1 MQQDSKKQ
9 KLIVV
14 LGMHRSGT
22 SLLTRGLL
30 TMGVDLGDRLI
41 GAIEGNNSKGFWE
54 DKDLNDFDE
63 EMLSYLSRSWNSVAP
78 IDDTDIELLK
88 TNGFLIRAVE
98 LLSGK
103 IQSKTSFGIKD
114 PRVAALLGF
123 WQSAFEL
130 VDCDVY
136 YIIALRNPLSVVRS
150 LQRRDDLPEAI
161 SYWLW
166 LAHTISAVQLS
177 YNKHNIVVDYDRL
190 LADPKVEL
198 ERVSTFLGLPLIAE
212 QLDEFMGD
220 FMDEGLRHTNYRVEH
235 LLNDPAC
242 PPIAVDVYRSLL
254 AKAASSRGIG
264 NDAELQSL
272 LIAWQQ
278 ATSNCRSILN
288 LTDIFRERVLTLSER
303 NRRDVAEI
311 NALNFTTKEL
321 EQKYSISEE
330 RLAEASEEEKNLKEI
345 IRRHETRLAEASEEE
360 KNLKDIIRSHGA
372 RLAEASEEEKKLRE
386 IIRRHEARLAA
397 VEDDLATILS
407 SKSWRLTAPIRTVR
421 RRFVTIKS
429 HGFAFIMH
437 AIYRSVPLP
446 FTLKRRIKG
455 FLFRRFGYF
464 FRNSDAYKAWFRT
477 QNIAVATHADR
488 TRVTLDTGSGN
499 GVDGLLQ
506 YVENMLS
513 LPMRKSSDY
522 VSIPDDLEPPNQLA
536 ARVIAFYLPQF
547 HPVEENDKWWGRG
560 FTEWTNV
567 SKAVPQFV
575 GHYQPHLP
583 GELGFYDLRVVDV
596 MRRQAELAKLYG
608 VEGFCFHYYWFGGKR
623 LLERPLEQLLN
634 SNIDLPFCL
643 CWANENWTRRWD
655 GLESEILLGQNYS
668 PEDDLEFIKSLDSA
682 LRDRRYIRIDGKP
695 LLILYRP
702 SLLPDAKATLERWR
716 KYCRDSGIGE
726 IFLGMVQFDKLDPR
740 EYGFDAAI
748 EFPPHKVAANLPSLN
763 DRLQIV
769 DNQYAGYVI
778 DYDDVVER
786 SVSEEA
792 PAFPLF
798 KGLFP
803 SWDNEARKPGRGF
816 TVANSSPA
824 KYQAW
829 LRACVNFAKTNSVKN
844 EKVVFVNAWNEWAEG
859 AHLEPDRRYGYAYL
873 QATRNGLTMPSNF
886 AESAPEDVCIII
898 HAYYPELLPEMLKYL
913 LKWRIP
919 YRLVVTTPQE
929 RSSEVRDILDSFK
942 IAGTILECENRGRDI
957 LPFLVALRTVASGS
971 DLILKL
977 HTKKS
982 LHRSDGD
989 IWRKD
994 MLHQLLDSERS
1005 KNVFEAFS
1013 AYNDLGMV
1021 APEGHVLPLNTYW
1034 GANESMVDLL
1044 CKRMAVEIP
1053 NPATSLF
1060 AAGSM
1065 FYVRTAAIKP
1075 ILDLELDASDFEI
1088 EDGQIDGTTAHA
1100 IERCFSIVT
1109 GASGRYLASSKLP
1122 MAPAYRL
1129 DVSYTYAV
1137 ASHV

>member
-1 MQQDSKKQ
+1 MPQDSKKQ

-22 SLLTRGLL
+22 SLLARGLL
-30 TMGVDLGDRLI
+30 TMGVDLGDSLI

-63 EMLSYLSRSWNSVAP
+63 EMLRYLSRSWNSVAP
-78 IDDTDIELLK
+78 IDDTGVELLK
-88 TNGFLIRAVE
+88 ANGFLIRAVE

-103 IQSKTSFGIKD
+103 IQSKKSFGIKD
-114 PRVAALLGF
+114 PRVAVLLGF

-177 YNKHNIVVDYDRL
+177 HNKNNILIDYDRL
-190 LADPKVEL
+190 LAEPKAEL

-220 FMDEGLRHTNYRVEH
+220 FIDEGLRHTNYRVEH

-242 PPIAVDVYRSLL
+242 PPIAVDAYRSLL
-254 AKAASSRGIG
+254 AKAAPSRGIG

-272 LIAWQQ
+272 LVAWQQ

-288 LTDIFRERVLTLSER
+288 LTDVFRERVVTLSER
-303 NRRDVAEI
+303 NRRDIAEI
-311 NALNFTTKEL
+311 NALSFTTKQL

-345 IRRHETRLAEASEEE
+345 IRRHEAQLAEASGKE
-360 KNLKDIIRSHGA
+360 KN
-372 RLAEASEEEKKLRE
+372 LRE

-407 SKSWRLTAPIRTVR
+407 SKSWRLTAPIRAVR
-421 RRFVTIKS
+421 RRLVTIKS
-429 HGFAFIMH
+429 HGFAFITH

-446 FTLKRRIKG
+446 FALKRRMKD

-499 GVDGLLQ
+499 GAAGLQQ
-506 YVENMLS
+506 YVEDMLS
-513 LPMRKSSDY
+513 LPMRKNSDY
-522 VSIPDDLEPPNQLA
+522 VSIPDDLEPPNRLA

-547 HPVEENDKWWGRG
+547 HPVAENDKWWGRG

-583 GELGFYDLRVVDV
+583 GELGFYDLRIVDV

-748 EFPPHKVAANLPSLN
+748 EFPPHKVASNLPSLN
-763 DRLQIV
+763 DRLEIV
-769 DNQYAGYVI
+769 DSQYAGYII

-829 LRACVNFAKTNSVKN
+829 LRACVNFAKANSVKN

-873 QATRNGLTMPSNF
+873 QATRNALTMSSKF
-886 AESAPEDVCIII
+886 AESAPKDVCIII
-898 HAYYPELLPEMLKYL
+898 HAYYPDLLPEMLKYL
-913 LKWRIP
+913 LRWRVP

-929 RSSEVRDILDSFK
+929 RSSEVRSILDSFK

-957 LPFLVALRTVASGS
+957 LPFLVALRTVASDS

-982 LHRSDGD
+982 LHRSDGEV
-989 IWRKD
+989 WRKD

-1034 GANESMVDLL
+1034 GANESTVDVL

-1053 NPATSLF
+1053 NPTTSLF

-1075 ILDLELDASDFEI
+1075 IIDLELDASDFEI

-1122 MAPAYRL
+1122 MAPAHRL
-1129 DVSYTYAV
+1129 DVSYTYAA
-1137 ASHV
+1137 ASNV